1 MYANKPFCNKLSLF
15 WGIIPVYFVIFEV
28 TFTINYYIVFNS
40 NYTNFFIRIIS
51 ITFFEPFAL
60 MTLITHLLSMCK
72 NPGYV
77 PIPYQPSTNYY
88 EINSNSSIVNSNMK
102 TNNDLLQERT
112 ELFCKKC
119 NNPRPL
125 RAHHC
130 KICGKCTLKMD
141 HHCHWIANCV
151 GYYNQKN
158 FYQFLFYST
167 FGDLIG
173 FFLLLIRFFSCKL
186 SIKDNVPNNVKIESP
201 FILIYYLWEPINIMI
216 GILCSFAM
224 TISIGTLFYKQTWM
238 LLLNQT
244 TIDKK
249 LFEDWNNSPY
259 YEENKSKNFNSV
271 MGETFCDWISLKFQG
286 NEAFNYSK
294 KKKYYDLD
302 NIENES

>member
-1 MYANKPFCNKLSLF
+1 MYSNQPCLKKISLF

-28 TFTINYYIVFNS
+28 TFTINYYIIFNKQ
-40 NYTNFFIRIIS
+40 YTLFIIKLIS
-51 ITFFEPFAL
+51 IIIFEPLAL
-60 MTLITHLLSMCK
+60 LTLITHLLSMLK

-77 PIPYQPSTNYY
+77 PIPYKPNSNYL
-88 EINSNSSIVNSNMK
+88 EINNNPVNR
-102 TNNDLLQERT
+102 NNTLLQDRND
-112 ELFCKKC
+112 LFCKKC

-130 KICGKCTLKMD
+130 RICGKCTLKMD

-173 FFLLLIRFFSCKL
+173 FFLLVIRFLDCKL
-186 SIKDNVPNNVKIESP
+186 SIKENVPNDVKIKSP
-201 FILIYYLWEPINIMI
+201 LTLVYYLWEPINITI
-216 GILCSFAM
+216 AIFCSLAM

-249 LFEDWNNSPY
+249 LFENWENSPY
-259 YEENKSKNFNSV
+259 FEENKEKNFKSV
-271 MGETFCDWISLKFQG
+271 MGNTYTDWLSLRFKG
-286 NEAFNYSK
+286 NNPFNTEK
-294 KKKYYDLD
+294 RKKYYNLD
-302 NIENES
+302 NMGNEE

>member
-1 MYANKPFCNKLSLF
+1 MYSNQPCLKKISLF

-28 TFTINYYIVFNS
+28 TFTINYYIIFNKQ
-40 NYTNFFIRIIS
+40 YTLFIIKLIS
-51 ITFFEPFAL
+51 IIIFEPLAL
-60 MTLITHLLSMCK
+60 LTLITHLLSMLK

-77 PIPYQPSTNYY
+77 PIPYKPNSNYL
-88 EINSNSSIVNSNMK
+88 EINNNPVNR
-102 TNNDLLQERT
+102 NNTLLQDRND
-112 ELFCKKC
+112 LFCKKC

-130 KICGKCTLKMD
+130 RICGKCTLKMD

-173 FFLLLIRFFSCKL
+173 FFLLVIRFLDCKL
-186 SIKDNVPNNVKIESP
+186 SIKENVPNDVKIKSP
-201 FILIYYLWEPINIMI
+201 LTLVYYLWEPINITI
-216 GILCSFAM
+216 AIFCSLAM

-249 LFEDWNNSPY
+249 LFENWENSPY
-259 YEENKSKNFNSV
+259 FEENKEKNFKSV
-271 MGETFCDWISLKFQG
+271 MGNTFTDWISLRFKG
-286 NEAFNYSK
+286 NNPYNTEK
-294 KKKYYDLD
+294 RKKYYNLD
-302 NIENES
+302 NLGNEE

>member
-1 MYANKPFCNKLSLF
+1 MYSNQPCFKKISLF

-28 TFTINYYIVFNS
+28 TFTINYYIIFNKE
-40 NYTNFFIRIIS
+40 YTLYIIKLIS
-51 ITFFEPFAL
+51 IIIFEPLAL
-60 MTLITHLLSMCK
+60 LTLITHLLSMFK

-77 PIPYQPSTNYY
+77 PIPYKLNSNYL
-88 EINSNSSIVNSNMK
+88 EINNNPVNR
-102 TNNDLLQERT
+102 NNTLLQDRND
-112 ELFCKKC
+112 LFCKKC

-130 KICGKCTLKMD
+130 RICGKCTLKMD

-173 FFLLLIRFFSCKL
+173 FFLLVIRFLDCKL
-186 SIKDNVPNNVKIESP
+186 SIKENIPNDVKIKSP
-201 FILIYYLWEPINIMI
+201 LTLVYYLWEPINITI
-216 GILCSFAM
+216 AIFCSFAM

-249 LFEDWNNSPY
+249 LYENWANSPY
-259 YEENKSKNFNSV
+259 FEENKEKNFKSV
-271 MGETFCDWISLKFQG
+271 MGNTFTDWISLRFKG
-286 NEAFNYSK
+286 NNPYNTEK
-294 KKKYYDLD
+294 RKKYYNLD
-302 NIENES
+302 NLGNEE

>member
-1 MYANKPFCNKLSLF
+1 MYANKPCIQKIPLF

-28 TFTINYYIVFNS
+28 TFTVNYYIIFSEKYNV
-40 NYTNFFIRIIS
+40 YFIKFIS
-51 ITFFEPFAL
+51 KFIFEPFAL
-60 MTLITHLLSMCK
+60 LTLITHLLSMFR

-77 PIPYQPSTNYY
+77 PIPYKQNTNYL
-88 EINSNSSIVNSNMK
+88 EINNNIVANNGSLLQDR
-102 TNNDLLQERT
+102 NDLY
-112 ELFCKKC
+112 CKKC
-119 NNPRPL
+119 NNPRPY
-125 RAHHC
+125 RSHHC

-141 HHCHWIANCV
+141 HHCHWVANCV

-173 FFLLLIRFFSCKL
+173 FILLFIRFFDCKL
-186 SIKDNVPNNVKIESP
+186 SIKDNVPKDVKIKSP
-201 FILIYYLWEPINIMI
+201 LTLIYYLGEPINIAI

-249 LFEDWNNSPY
+249 LYENWEASPF
-259 YEENKSKNFNSV
+259 YEESKEKNFKSV
-271 MGETFCDWISLKFQG
+271 MGESFLDWISLRFKG
-286 NEAFNYSK
+286 NSPYNTEK
-294 KKKYYDLD
+294 RKKYYNL
-302 NIENES
+302 ENLENDE

>member
-1 MYANKPFCNKLSLF
+1 MYSNRPFIKKIPLF

-28 TFTINYYIVFNS
+28 TFTINYYIIFNA
-40 NYTNFFIRIIS
+40 NYTNTLIKVIS
-51 ITFFEPFAL
+51 ISIFEPFAL
-60 MTLITHLLSMCK
+60 LTLITHLLSMFK
-72 NPGYV
+72 SPGYV
-77 PIPYQPSTNYY
+77 PIPYKPQDNYY
-88 EINSNSSIVNSNMK
+88 EINSKETIATSN
-102 TNNDLLQERT
+102 TLLQDRSD
-112 ELFCKKC
+112 LFCKKC

-125 RAHHC
+125 RSHHC

-173 FFLLLIRFFSCKL
+173 FFLLVIRLLSCKL
-186 SIKDNVPNNVKIESP
+186 TIKENIPNNAKINSP

-259 YEENKSKNFNSV
+259 YEENRKKNFNSV
-271 MGETFCDWISLKFQG
+271 MGYSIFDWISLKFYG
-286 NEAFNYSK
+286 DKPYNYFK
-294 KKKYYDLD
+294 KKRYYDLE
-302 NIENES
+302 NIENEI

>member
-1 MYANKPFCNKLSLF
+1 MYANKPFLQKLPLF
-15 WGIIPVYFVIFEV
+15 WGIIPVYFIIFEV
-28 TFTINYYIVFNS
+28 SFTINYYIIFSS
-40 NYTNFFIRIIS
+40 NYNNNFIKIIS
-51 ITFFEPFAL
+51 IIFFEPFAC
-60 MTLITHLLSMCK
+60 MTLITHILSMLK

-77 PIPYQPSTNYY
+77 PIPYKPQTNYHEISTNSV
-88 EINSNSSIVNSNMK
+88 INSNSV
-102 TNNDLLQERT
+102 LLQDRSD
-112 ELFCKKC
+112 LFCKKC

-125 RAHHC
+125 RSHHC
-130 KICGKCTLKMD
+130 KVCGKCTLKMD

-173 FFLLLIRFFSCKL
+173 FFLLIIRFFSCNL
-186 SIKDNVPNNVKIESP
+186 NIKENIPSNIKIKSP
-201 FILIYYLWEPINIMI
+201 ITLIYYLWEPINIMI
-216 GILCSFAM
+216 GVLCSLAM

-259 YEENKSKNFNSV
+259 YEENKKKNFNSV
-271 MGETFCDWISLKFQG
+271 MGYSFFDWISLKFYGDQP
-286 NEAFNYSK
+286 YSYFK
-294 KKKYYDLD
+294 KKKYYDLE
-302 NIENES
+302 NIEKEI

>member
-1 MYANKPFCNKLSLF
+1 MYANQPFLKKLSLF

-28 TFTINYYIVFNS
+28 TFTINYYIIFSKEYKVA
-40 NYTNFFIRIIS
+40 IIKLIS
-51 ITFFEPFAL
+51 KFFFEPLAIL
-60 MTLITHLLSMCK
+60 TLITHLLSMFK

-77 PIPYQPSTNYY
+77 PIPYKPPSNYH
-88 EINSNSSIVNSNMK
+88 EINNRVN
-102 TNNDLLQERT
+102 NNNALLPDRND
-112 ELFCKKC
+112 LFCKKC

-130 KICGKCTLKMD
+130 RICGKCTLKMD

-167 FGDLIG
+167 FGDCIG
-173 FFLLLIRFFSCKL
+173 FFLLVIRFYDCKL
-186 SIKDNVPNNVKIESP
+186 SIKENVPKDVKINSP
-201 FILIYYLWEPINIMI
+201 LTLIYYLWEPINIMI
-216 GILCSFAM
+216 AILCSFAM

-249 LFEDWNNSPY
+249 LYENWRNSPFYEPNKCKSFKSVLGNSIFSWFSLRFNGNDPY
-259 YEENKSKNFNSV
+259 YILQV
-271 MGETFCDWISLKFQG
+271 
-286 NEAFNYSK
+286 
-294 KKKYYDLD
+294 
-302 NIENES
+302 

>member
-1 MYANKPFCNKLSLF
+1 MFKS
-15 WGIIPVYFVIFEV
+15 
-28 TFTINYYIVFNS
+28 
-40 NYTNFFIRIIS
+40 
-51 ITFFEPFAL
+51 
-60 MTLITHLLSMCK
+60 
-72 NPGYV
+72 PGYV
-77 PIPYQPSTNYY
+77 PIPYKPQENYY
-88 EINSNSSIVNSNMK
+88 EINSKETIVTSN
-102 TNNDLLQERT
+102 TLLQDRSD
-112 ELFCKKC
+112 LFCKKC

-125 RAHHC
+125 RSHHC

-173 FFLLLIRFFSCKL
+173 FFLLVIRLLSCKL
-186 SIKDNVPNNVKIESP
+186 TIKENIPNNVKINSP

-259 YEENKSKNFNSV
+259 YEENRKKNFNSV
-271 MGETFCDWISLKFQG
+271 MGYSIFDWISLKFYG
-286 NEAFNYSK
+286 DKPYNYFK
-294 KKKYYDLD
+294 KKRYYDLE
-302 NIENES
+302 NIENEI

>member
-1 MYANKPFCNKLSLF
+1 MYSNRPCIKKIPLF

-28 TFTINYYIVFNS
+28 TFTINYYIIFNA
-40 NYTNFFIRIIS
+40 NYTNIFIKIIS
-51 ITFFEPFAL
+51 ISIFEPLAL
-60 MTLITHLLSMCK
+60 LTFITHLLSMCK
-72 NPGYV
+72 SPGYV
-77 PIPYQPSTNYY
+77 PIPYKPQTNYY
-88 EINSNSSIVNSNMK
+88 EINSNSTVI
-102 TNNDLLQERT
+102 TNNSLLQDRSD
-112 ELFCKKC
+112 LFCKKC

-125 RAHHC
+125 RSHHC

-173 FFLLLIRFFSCKL
+173 FFLLIIRFMSCNL
-186 SIKDNVPNNVKIESP
+186 SIKENIPNDIKIDSP
-201 FILIYYLWEPINIMI
+201 FTLIYYLWEPINIMI

-259 YEENKSKNFNSV
+259 YEENKKKNFNSV
-271 MGETFCDWISLKFQG
+271 MGYSFFDWISLKFYGDQP
-286 NEAFNYSK
+286 YSYFK
-294 KKKYYDLD
+294 KKKYYDLE
-302 NIENES
+302 NIEKEI

>member
-1 MYANKPFCNKLSLF
+1 
-15 WGIIPVYFVIFEV
+15 
-28 TFTINYYIVFNS
+28 
-40 NYTNFFIRIIS
+40 
-51 ITFFEPFAL
+51 
-60 MTLITHLLSMCK
+60 MTLITHLLSMFK

-88 EINSNSSIVNSNMK
+88 EINSNSSIK
-102 TNNDLLQERT
+102 TNNDLLQERSD
-112 ELFCKKC
+112 LFCKKC

-186 SIKDNVPNNVKIESP
+186 SIKENVPNNVKIESP